1 MLEPCLH
8 LPESNGLTVFPDC
21 GSDLPLASLNPS
33 LGAVSQLTNSKLYKS
48 CRPVKHFIKM
58 ECRSL
63 AIVIVGNHEFDRGGR
78 RPCRRGQAAPGRQP
92 AEVTSSDIEVEEEN
106 RRKDAGFPRHLP
118 PPAP

>member
-78 RPCRRGQAAPGRQP
+78 RPCRRG
-92 AEVTSSDIEVEEEN
+92 
-106 RRKDAGFPRHLP
+106 
-118 PPAP
+118 